1 MGKDISS
8 LKENTIFNSG
18 IDIGNNKEILNS
30 IKKVPIEN
38 CGDVVF
44 FLNKVF
50 SHLLEIDYESIYH
63 LYSHSYFIFNIYI
76 TDNNGKNISNL
87 IFIILNGSEQ
97 LNSMRIMKKMILKKT
112 HKIKL

>member
-1 MGKDISS
+1 MCINQGKIIDLSNYMGKDISS

-44 FLNKVF
+44 F
-50 SHLLEIDYESIYH
+50 
-63 LYSHSYFIFNIYI
+63 
-76 TDNNGKNISNL
+76 
-87 IFIILNGSEQ
+87 
-97 LNSMRIMKKMILKKT
+97 
-112 HKIKL
+112 